1 MLRQEP
7 SEITKSGG
15 RDVGIAKGQHCA
27 GGGIQH
33 PRRHHNTGAVFAL
46 DENDV
51 SPTTLLRIK

>member
-1 MLRQEP
+1 
-7 SEITKSGG
+7 
-15 RDVGIAKGQHCA
+15 VGIAKGQHCA